1 MLKCKSRK
9 VLRGYCCLLFNLE
22 KTAIELSTLLFYK
35 FALFFFFPLQ
45 MIKCKNIVK
54 INFITRI
61 EDIKKNCS
69 KKYLCLS
76 SKSNFLSFFS
86 FFFFFFFSF
95 LLPEKLPSTFLQK
108 SLLDFQ
114 FPFFFFI
121 IYFCNLLSLLCCI
134 CQTTMSCHPFFFFL
148 MYISKPFSI
157 VCHWSS
163 LLLGPPVI

>member
-76 SKSNFLSFFS
+76 SKSIFLFCFFFLVFFFLRNYLQLFFKNLCLIFNFLSFFLLFISVIFSPCYAASVKQQCLVILSS
-86 FFFFFFFSF
+86 FF
-95 LLPEKLPSTFLQK
+95 
-108 SLLDFQ
+108 
-114 FPFFFFI
+114 
-121 IYFCNLLSLLCCI
+121 
-134 CQTTMSCHPFFFFL
+134 
-148 MYISKPFSI
+148 
-157 VCHWSS
+157 
-163 LLLGPPVI
+163 